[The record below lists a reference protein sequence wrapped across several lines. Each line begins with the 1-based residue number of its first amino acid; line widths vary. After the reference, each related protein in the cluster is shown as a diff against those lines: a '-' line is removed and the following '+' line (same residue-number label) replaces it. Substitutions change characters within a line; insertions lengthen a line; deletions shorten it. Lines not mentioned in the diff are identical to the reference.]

1 MESIPW
7 IPDSRFLTT
16 SGVHYALLMT
26 GAKQSSLTFSRTL
39 LPSQGPMSTAIASLI
54 RSHGQMAAAVAH
66 DLLNLI
72 LDNPRYPFSDDPI
85 VCSLLTTSS

>member
-1 MESIPW
+1 MKSIPW
-7 IPDSRFLTT
+7 IPDSQFLTM

-39 LPSQGPMSTAIASLI
+39 LPSQGSMSAAVASST

-66 DLLNLI
+66 DLLNPI
-72 LDNPRYPFSDDPI
+72 LDDPRYPFSDDPV
-85 VCSLLTTSS
+85 VCSLLSS